1 MVSKQEI
8 LTKLEQVMD
17 PEIPGLNIVD
27 MGMVSHIR
35 IGETVEVDLLPTF
48 LGCPALDVIRRRVEE
63 TLHEYQPVVRFTY
76 DIPWSSDRISPEG
89 RARLLH
95 WGVAPPASAEAQD
108 PACPLCGSSNTEKQS
123 RFGPTLCRA
132 LYYCRDCQQ
141 PFEAIKV
148 I

>member
-1 MVSKQEI
+1 MVSEHEI
-8 LTKLEQVMD
+8 LTKLQQVMD

-27 MGMVSHIR
+27 MGMVSRIR

-48 LGCPALDVIRRRVEE
+48 LGCPALDVIRRRVEDA
-63 TLHEYQPVVRFTY
+63 LHEYQPVVRFTY

-89 RARLLH
+89 RSQLLR
-95 WGVAPPASAEAQD
+95 WGVAPPASAETQD
-108 PACPLCGSSNTEKQS
+108 PACPLCGSSNIEKQS